1 MKYFL
6 KSPLLHLNPFEQLT
20 DPLKNKEPSKKSIF
34 WGQNVL
40 MCLCYLQYI
49 IFTFLQL
56 LIPSQRLI
64 NI

>member
-20 DPLKNKEPSKKSIF
+20 DPLKKIKNHLKKAF
-34 WGQNVL
+34 FEDK